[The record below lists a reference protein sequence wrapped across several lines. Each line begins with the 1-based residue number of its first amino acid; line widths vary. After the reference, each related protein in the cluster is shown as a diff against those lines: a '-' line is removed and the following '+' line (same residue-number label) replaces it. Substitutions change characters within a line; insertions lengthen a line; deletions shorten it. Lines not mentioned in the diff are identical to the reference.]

1 MKHTFADTLINMMIR
16 LNQVKVERGGLS
28 TSFSLSFAIYCIDGN
43 KLRLINMKDVIFR
56 VPGEFVLNYILYSIH
71 LLNGQTRKITEL
83 LS

>member
-43 KLRLINMKDVIFR
+43 KLRLINMKDVNKHALFQLKNER
-56 VPGEFVLNYILYSIH
+56 GGLSRKMFLAFLEFDKW
-71 LLNGQTRKITEL
+71 QC
-83 LS
+83 